1 MQIVNKKEEA
11 EKGRKGFDLL
21 VELFQGV
28 IEETRLMTPM
38 KAEKVVQTWCENH
51 GYRDYEDYKK
61 AVDEGMPDNEL
72 LWYSGIELEHDSY
85 GLEMCVE
92 CGRSLRRGSGSFVN
106 RIPVFDDPE
115 TRKEN
120 GHPFPEGEYVCAD
133 CDSARDRLPTET

>member
-28 IEETRLMTPM
+28 LEETRLMSPE
-38 KAEKVVQTWCENH
+38 KAVKVVQTWCNNH

-72 LWYSGIELEHDSY
+72 LWYTGVELEPDSY
-85 GLEMCVE
+85 GPEMCVE
-92 CGRSLRRGSGSFVN
+92 CGRSVKLGSGGFVN
-106 RIPVFDDPE
+106 RVPVFDDLE
-115 TRKEN
+115 TKKE
-120 GHPFPEGEYVCAD
+120 GGRPFPEGEYVCAD
-133 CDSARDRLPTET
+133 CDSARDKN